1 MGALAGACRFRGCST
16 LRGVRPIRV
25 IVGAIFSNV
34 GSNRSRVMPV
44 VFSQTDEVPAYVPE
58 LVPEPV
64 AELVKENGGG
74 GGRGGPIRKS
84 YPFTAELNLTELD
97 GRDRV
102 GTSWSAVAREL
113 GRSHISIVSRRMCY
127 VDRRILIAVH
137 LIDGEPVPLCG
148 IVRACEYLGEGLHRV
163 DLDLMPLPDDLD
175 AKPWLDTLTS
185 R

>member
-1 MGALAGACRFRGCST
+1 VL
-16 LRGVRPIRV
+16 
-25 IVGAIFSNV
+25 VGAIFSNV

-44 VFSQTDEVPAYVPE
+44 VCGQSDEPPEYVPE

-64 AELVKENGGG
+64 AELVKETGGA
-74 GGRGGPIRKS
+74 GPIRKS

-127 VDRRILIAVH
+127 VDRRLLIAVH

-148 IVRACEYLGEGLHRV
+148 MVRACEYLGEGLHRV

-175 AKPWLDTLTS
+175 AKPWLDTLSS